1 MIFNKIM
8 VIRML
13 WVMII
18 TIKFIIMVM
27 IVQMRILM
35 KRIDD
40 GSSKATPSLSGFCGI

>member
-13 WVMII
+13 WVKII

-27 IVQMRILM
+27 IVRILM
-35 KRIDD
+35 KMMDD